1 MNYKDSRDAAWQILI
16 KYEIKSLPV
25 SVSKICERENIRL
38 LTYGEGAPIIERLRL
53 ENNVIGND
61 AFSMRRMIF
70 YDDTKPPSRQRFS
83 IAHEIGHILL
93 HNPTGATVLNR
104 EMSPNDDPL
113 EREANVFA
121 SRLLAPLCVLHF
133 LNVRS
138 PEEISELCNISI
150 TAARIRFERLS
161 FVRKRDRDRRE
172 GGGRGCFLLSLLERE
187 VYRNFASFIENNK
200 RFI

>member
-16 KYEIKSLPV
+16 HNKITSLPV

-38 LTYGEGAPIIERLRL
+38 LTYGEGAPIIEQARL

-83 IAHEIGHILL
+83 IAHEIGHIIL

-113 EREANVFA
+113 EFEANIFA
-121 SRLLAPLCVLHF
+121 SRLLAPLCVLHL
-133 LNVRS
+133 LNVRA
-138 PEEISELCNISI
+138 PEEISELCNISLI
-150 TAARIRFERLS
+150 AARIRYERLR
-161 FVRKRDRDRRE
+161 VIRKRDRDRRE
-172 GGGRGCFLLSLLERE
+172 CGERGCFLLSPLERE
-187 VYRNFASFIENNK
+187 VYRNFASYVEK
-200 RFI
+200 YKLR

>member
-1 MNYKDSRDAAWQILI
+1 MNYKNSRDAAWQILI
-16 KYEIKSLPV
+16 HNKITSLPV
-25 SVSKICERENIRL
+25 SVSKIREREKIRL
-38 LTYGEGAPIIERLRL
+38 LTYREGAPIIEQARL

-83 IAHEIGHILL
+83 IAHEIGHIIL

-113 EREANVFA
+113 ENEANVFA

-133 LNVRS
+133 LNVRT
-138 PEEISELCNISI
+138 PEEISELCNISLI
-150 TAARIRFERLS
+150 AAQIRYNRLCAI
-161 FVRKRDRDRRE
+161 RERDRDMRE
-172 GGGRGCFLLSLLERE
+172 RTGRGCFLLSRLERA
-187 VYRNFASFIENNK
+187 VCGNFSAYIEKNK
-200 RFI
+200 R

>member
-16 KYEIKSLPV
+16 YNKITSLPV
-25 SVSKICERENIRL
+25 SVSEICERENIRL
-38 LTYGEGAPIIERLRL
+38 ITYREGAPIIEQARL

-61 AFSMRRMIF
+61 AFSMRKMIF

-83 IAHEIGHILL
+83 IAHEIGHIVL

-138 PEEISELCNISI
+138 PEEISELCNISLI
-150 TAARIRFERLS
+150 ASKLRYERLCAI
-161 FVRKRDRDRRE
+161 RERDRDMCNKN
-172 GGGRGCFLLSLLERE
+172 GYGCFLLSRLERE
-187 VYRNFASFIENNK
+187 VCGNFASYIENNK